1 MSDRMK
7 MDKNHKEL
15 IGRLCSKKIPE
26 VLEQEKKIKVLCD
39 IKQNILGIKGL
50 SEKANISSK
59 ELIKL
64 FEECDFE
71 FWKLKDMEE
80 IVAALGLEDDLI
92 SSYKHITPEQKIE
105 KYKKINIGTI
115 LNINSNKTNMTEILK
130 NVENKLT
137 EEERNEYSK
146 KMGFVIE
153 PKNISDLEKLVT
165 PEEKKFVDRII
176 NELKEK
182 LNGMT
187 DEELE
192 AHLKE
197 LGFFQDTMPDNIK
210 ERAQINKKI
219 VKVKR
224 ISK

>member
-1 MSDRMK
+1 
-7 MDKNHKEL
+7 MDNMNKKYKKR
-15 IGRLCSKKIPE
+15 IRRTCSKALSEVPE
-26 VLEQEKKIKVLCD
+26 REKKIKVLCD
-39 IKQNILGIKGL
+39 VKRNILGIKEL
-50 SEKANISSK
+50 SEKANISSA

-71 FWKLKDMEE
+71 FWKLKGMEE
-80 IVAALGLEDDLI
+80 ILAALGLEDALVP
-92 SSYKHITPEQKIE
+92 SNEHITPEQKIE
-105 KYKKINIGTI
+105 KDKKINIGTI

-153 PKNISDLEKLVT
+153 PKTISEEGKKLANNIT
-165 PEEKKFVDRII
+165 
-176 NELKEK
+176 NELEEK

-192 AHLKE
+192 AHLRE

>member
-1 MSDRMK
+1 
-7 MDKNHKEL
+7 MDNMNKKYKKR
-15 IGRLCSKKIPE
+15 IRRACSKALSEVPE
-26 VLEQEKKIKVLCD
+26 REKKIKVLCD
-39 IKQNILGIKGL
+39 VKRNILGIKEL
-50 SEKANISSK
+50 SEKANISSA

-71 FWKLKDMEE
+71 FWKLKGMEE
-80 IVAALGLEDDLI
+80 FVAALGLEDDLI
-92 SSYKHITPEQKIE
+92 SSYKYITPEQKIE
-105 KYKKINIGTI
+105 KDKKINIGTI

-153 PKNISDLEKLVT
+153 PKTISEEGKKLAN
-165 PEEKKFVDRII
+165 KIA
-176 NELKEK
+176 NELEEK

-224 ISK
+224 ISKI